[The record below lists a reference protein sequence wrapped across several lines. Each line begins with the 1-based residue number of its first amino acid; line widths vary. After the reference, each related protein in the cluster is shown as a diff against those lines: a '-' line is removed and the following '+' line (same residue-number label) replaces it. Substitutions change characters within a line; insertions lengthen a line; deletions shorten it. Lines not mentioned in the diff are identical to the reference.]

1 MTGLLQMILR
11 ISSLQPGFSPFS
23 LYQNTEIIIK
33 LFDVV
38 RIMLLVTCSE
48 ILRKHGPLAP
58 IPAEP
63 QNGHT
68 DTESVEQQH
77 AGREHPMKTFD

>member
-1 MTGLLQMILR
+1 MECFQ
-11 ISSLQPGFSPFS
+11 SLSGHSFINHSIFAIFS
-23 LYQNTEIIIK
+23 YQNTEIIIK

-48 ILRKHGPLAP
+48 ILRKQGPLAP